1 MRGFRSHL
9 VGAVAAFAVAVP
21 CPGARAAEL
30 PVDLEL
36 VLAVDASAS
45 IDNDEAQLQRLGYVA
60 ALTDPRVIRA
70 IQSGMLGRIA
80 VIYVEW
86 GDGDQQR
93 VVGGWRL
100 ISDAASARA
109 YAAEIASAV
118 RESWINTSIGGAIE
132 FAVPLFDG
140 NGFEGTRRIIDISG
154 DGRNSSNGPRLDE
167 ARADALSRG
176 ITINGLP
183 ILDRLAGAGE
193 LDRYY
198 AERVIGGPG
207 AFRIAAHG
215 FEDFAS
221 AILDKLVLEIAWLTA
236 R

>member
-1 MRGFRSHL
+1 MRGIRALAIVCFC
-9 VGAVAAFAVAVP
+9 GAIALGAA
-21 CPGARAAEL
+21 ARAET

-45 IDNDEAQLQRLGYVA
+45 IDADEARLQRIGYVA
-60 ALTDPRVIRA
+60 ALTDPRVIAA

-80 VIYVEW
+80 VVYVEW

-93 VVGGWRL
+93 IVGGWHL
-100 ISDAASARA
+100 VSDAASARA
-109 YAAEIASAV
+109 LAGEIAAAG
-118 RESWINTSIGGAIE
+118 RESWVDTSIGGAID

-140 NGFEGTRRIIDISG
+140 NGFEGARRIIDISG

-167 ARADALSRG
+167 ARAAALSRG

-183 ILDRLAGAGE
+183 IVDGFAVPGA

-198 AERVIGGPG
+198 ADKVIGGPG

-221 AILDKLVLEIAWLTA
+221 AILDKLVLEIAGLTP